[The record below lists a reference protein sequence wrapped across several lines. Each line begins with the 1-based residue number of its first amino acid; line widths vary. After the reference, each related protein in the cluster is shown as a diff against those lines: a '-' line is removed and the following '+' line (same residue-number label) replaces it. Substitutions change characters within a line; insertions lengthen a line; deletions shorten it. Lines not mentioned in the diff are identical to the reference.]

1 MLTKTKGAKMKTHV
15 IDEDGNQT
23 TIEGKITDLKKMQE
37 IVKGYIEI
45 VNTPIHPKCTAVM
58 GAENLQ
64 EMVVNEEGLL
74 RPDFGVNHR
83 AREIIADGYGVH
95 VDEIQVIKGPV
106 FITDGWRVL

>member
-1 MLTKTKGAKMKTHV
+1 MKTHV

-23 TIEGKITDLKKMQE
+23 TIEGKIADLKKMQE

-45 VNTPIHPKCTAVM
+45 VNAPIHPKCTAVM

-83 AREIIADGYGVH
+83 AREILADGLGVH
-95 VDEIQVIKGPV
+95 VDEIQPIKGPV
-106 FITDGWRVL
+106 FVTDGWRID